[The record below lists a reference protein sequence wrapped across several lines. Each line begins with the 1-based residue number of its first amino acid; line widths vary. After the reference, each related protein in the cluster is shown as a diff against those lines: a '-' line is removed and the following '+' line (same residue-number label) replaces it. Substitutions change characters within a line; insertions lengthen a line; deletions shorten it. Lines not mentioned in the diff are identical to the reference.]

1 MEPPASFGQWVR
13 MQRIALH
20 ITQDELARQVFC
32 STIMIRK
39 IESDERRPS
48 SEIAERLA
56 GPLRLPTNFQAN
68 FVKIA
73 RGELSVD
80 HLPDLRPRQPATPA
94 WPTLHQST
102 RPPVPTT
109 SFIGRTRELAQICE
123 LVLHPETRLLT
134 LVGPPGIGK
143 TRLGLHVAG
152 ELQHAFLHGVTY
164 VPLASVRDAVLVV
177 DTIAQLFGFAD
188 SAFGEPLDFLRVVL
202 RSKHQLLVLDNF
214 EQVLP
219 AARHVFELLEDA
231 PHLTVLVT
239 SRTPLNLTCERLWP
253 VPPLSLPTAS
263 RPLPVEVVIQQP
275 AVQLF
280 VTRARD
286 VEPTFMLTAENVNPV
301 RDLCARLDGLPL
313 AIELAAARIRL
324 FSPQALLARLSDRLD
339 FLASSALDRPAR
351 HHTLHS
357 AIAWSFD
364 LLPIQAQ
371 RVYTRLGVFL
381 HGATLAAAQ
390 AVCRA
395 AGDLD
400 GDLVD
405 QLSLL
410 VDHSLVRREYDGD
423 GALRFTML
431 ETTRD
436 YALEQ
441 LTLRHEL
448 ASVRAAHAHYFVDF
462 AETNM
467 LKLHGLERR
476 SWLARFERD
485 YDNLRA
491 ALQWANESGDVAIL
505 TRLAAALG
513 WFWELQGRR
522 NEARTWLGAVLATPT
537 NQQPLFA
544 RLRVVHMAAHVA
556 GEEGDLERS
565 RTLGAESLAMAEAI
579 GDQWTIA
586 LAQRELGWVYYAADN
601 DLEHSLAL
609 GDAAA
614 IGLLAVGDLRNHVL
628 SLLDSAMICYYADEI
643 SRGTTYAQKALRLA
657 QEWDDA
663 PSTCEAMSALGLLA
677 YSQGDFARALPLLE
691 ECVAMAAQ
699 LPNGKQL
706 AWQHYRMGQVS
717 LDSGNISGAAKHFSE
732 SGRLWH
738 ERGEVLATAYC
749 QSGQAN
755 CLLRQGVM
763 ARAKALYESTLQI
776 YQQFSASRGIAWSLW
791 NLAHVA
797 ALTGDSRSAERLLTA
812 SLTSFHTYHDTE
824 GIAACTSAMAGTWA
838 AARQPL
844 RV

>member
-1 MEPPASFGQWVR
+1 MEPLTSFGQWVR
-13 MQRIALH
+13 LQRIVLH
-20 ITQDELARQVFC
+20 LTQDELARLVYC
-32 STIMIRK
+32 SAIMIRK
-39 IESDERRPS
+39 IERDERHPS
-48 SEIAERLA
+48 NEIAERLA
-56 GPLRLPTNFQAN
+56 GQLRLPADFHTN

-73 RGELSVD
+73 RGALGID
-80 HLPDLRPRQPATPA
+80 HLPDLRPIQPATPA
-94 WPTLHQST
+94 WPTLRQTT
-102 RPPVPTT
+102 RPPIPTT

-134 LVGPPGIGK
+134 LVGAPGIGK
-143 TRLGLHVAG
+143 TRLSLHVAG
-152 ELQHAFLHGVTY
+152 ELQHAFLHGVSY
-164 VPLASVRDAVLVV
+164 VPLASVRDAALVV

-188 SAFGEPLDFLRVVL
+188 SAFGDPLDFLHVVL

-219 AARHVFELLEDA
+219 AARYVFELLEDA

-253 VPPLSLPTAS
+253 VPPLGLATDN
-263 RPLPVEVVIQQP
+263 RQLPVEVVIQQT

-280 VTRARD
+280 VTRAHD
-286 VEPTFMLTAENVNPV
+286 VDPTFMLTADNAHPV
-301 RDLCARLDGLPL
+301 RDLCVRLDGLPL
-313 AIELAAARIRL
+313 AIELAAARIKL
-324 FSPQALLARLSDRLD
+324 FSPQALLVRLRDRLD

-364 LLPIQAQ
+364 LLPVQAQ

-381 HGATLAAAQ
+381 HGAALAAAQ
-390 AVCRA
+390 TVCHA
-395 AGDLD
+395 AGDLH
-400 GDLVD
+400 GNFLE

-410 VDHSLVRREYDGD
+410 VDHSLVRREQDGD

-441 LTLRHEL
+441 LTQRHEL
-448 ASVRAAHAHYFVDF
+448 ASMRAAHAHYFVDF

-467 LKLHGLERR
+467 LKLHGLGRR

-505 TRLAAALG
+505 TRLTAALG
-513 WFWELQGRR
+513 WFWELHGRR
-522 NEARTWLGAVLATPT
+522 SEARTWLSAVLATPT
-537 NQQPLFA
+537 SQQPLFA
-544 RLRVVHMAAHVA
+544 RLRVVHMLAHIA

-565 RTLGAESLAMAEAI
+565 RLLGTESLAMAEAI

-586 LAQRELGWVYYAADN
+586 LAQRELAWVYYSADN
-601 DLEHSLAL
+601 ELEQSLAL

-614 IGLLAVGDLRNHVL
+614 TGLLAAGDLRNHVL
-628 SLLDSAMICYYADEI
+628 CLLDSAMICYYADEL

-657 QEWDDA
+657 QEWDDV
-663 PSTCEAMSALGLLA
+663 PSACEAMTALALLA
-677 YSQGDFARALPLLE
+677 YSEGDFARALALLE
-691 ECVAMAAQ
+691 EGLETATQ

-706 AWQHYRMGQVS
+706 AWQQYRMGQVL
-717 LDSGNISGAAKHFSE
+717 LDSGHSVRAAEHFSE
-732 SGRLWH
+732 SSRLWL
-738 ERGEVLATAYC
+738 ERGEILAAAYC

-755 CLLRQGVM
+755 CLLRQGVIEH
-763 ARAKALYESTLQI
+763 AKELYQRTLEI
-776 YQQFSASRGIAWSLW
+776 YQRFSAYRGIAWSLW

-797 ALTGDSRSAERLLTA
+797 ALTHDNSGAERLLSA
-812 SLTSFHTYHDTE
+812 SLTSFHTHHDTE
-824 GIAACTSAMAGTWA
+824 GIAACESAMAGTWA
-838 AARQPL
+838 AARQPI

>member
-13 MQRIALH
+13 MQRTALH

-56 GPLRLPTNFQAN
+56 GPLRLPTNSQAN

-73 RGELSVD
+73 RGELSID
-80 HLPDLRPRQPATPA
+80 HLPDLRPHQPATPA

-188 SAFGEPLDFLRVVL
+188 SAFGDPLDFLRVVL

-286 VEPTFMLTAENVNPV
+286 VEPTFMLTAENVHPV

-410 VDHSLVRREYDGD
+410 VDHSLVRREFDGD

-441 LTLRHEL
+441 LTLRH
-448 ASVRAAHAHYFVDF
+448 D
-462 AETNM
+462 
-467 LKLHGLERR
+467 
-476 SWLARFERD
+476 
-485 YDNLRA
+485 
-491 ALQWANESGDVAIL
+491 
-505 TRLAAALG
+505 
-513 WFWELQGRR
+513 
-522 NEARTWLGAVLATPT
+522 
-537 NQQPLFA
+537 
-544 RLRVVHMAAHVA
+544 
-556 GEEGDLERS
+556 
-565 RTLGAESLAMAEAI
+565 
-579 GDQWTIA
+579 
-586 LAQRELGWVYYAADN
+586 
-601 DLEHSLAL
+601 
-609 GDAAA
+609 
-614 IGLLAVGDLRNHVL
+614 
-628 SLLDSAMICYYADEI
+628 
-643 SRGTTYAQKALRLA
+643 
-657 QEWDDA
+657 
-663 PSTCEAMSALGLLA
+663 
-677 YSQGDFARALPLLE
+677 
-691 ECVAMAAQ
+691 
-699 LPNGKQL
+699 
-706 AWQHYRMGQVS
+706 
-717 LDSGNISGAAKHFSE
+717 
-732 SGRLWH
+732 
-738 ERGEVLATAYC
+738 
-749 QSGQAN
+749 
-755 CLLRQGVM
+755 
-763 ARAKALYESTLQI
+763 
-776 YQQFSASRGIAWSLW
+776 
-791 NLAHVA
+791 
-797 ALTGDSRSAERLLTA
+797 
-812 SLTSFHTYHDTE
+812 
-824 GIAACTSAMAGTWA
+824 
-838 AARQPL
+838 
-844 RV
+844 